1 MRRST
6 SPRSTGSWS
15 STASRSAEQSRC
27 RVGIMKAVVLTGHG
41 GPEVLRVEERPD
53 PPVGPGEVRIAVK
66 AAGINFADTM
76 ARVGLYPEAP
86 KPPCVL
92 GYEVAGE
99 VESIGEGV
107 ESVKAG
113 DRVMA
118 GTRFG
123 GQASMVTVPA
133 SQAIAMPSGFSFE
146 QGAAFPVNYAT
157 SYVALVMMG
166 GLREGER
173 VLIHAAAGG
182 VGISALQIARSRRA
196 EIFGTASASKHEAIR
211 GQGVEHA
218 IDYRSQDFEQEIR
231 RITGG
236 EGVDLIMDA
245 TGPTNFRKDSRLLRE
260 GGRLVMY
267 GLSEASSGT
276 GRDMRKLVTSLARM
290 PFATVPWWKSLQ
302 LMSENK
308 GVFGLNML
316 AWQDREG
323 DVTRITGP
331 LVEEI
336 EQGALDPVVAE
347 AFPFDRAGDAHRFIA
362 ERRNIGKVVLVP

>member
-1 MRRST
+1 MR
-6 SPRSTGSWS
+6 
-15 STASRSAEQSRC
+15 
-27 RVGIMKAVVLTGHG
+27 AVVQTEHG
-41 GPEVLRVEERPD
+41 GPEVLQVQEKPD

-86 KPPCVL
+86 KPPCVV

-99 VESIGEGV
+99 VESLGEGV
-107 ESVKAG
+107 DSVKVG

-123 GQASMVTVPA
+123 GQASMVTVAEDQVIPLQD
-133 SQAIAMPSGFSFE
+133 SLSYE

-157 SYVALVMMG
+157 SYAALVIMG

-182 VGISALQIARSRRA
+182 VGISATQIARSRGA
-196 EIFGTASASKHEAIR
+196 EIFGTASGSKHDAIR
-211 GQGVEHA
+211 AQGVEHA
-218 IDYRSQDFEQEIR
+218 IDYRTQDFEQEVS

-236 EGVDLIMDA
+236 GGIDLVMDA
-245 TGPTNFRKDSRLLRE
+245 TGPTNFRKDYRLLRD
-260 GGRLVMY
+260 GGRLIMY
-267 GLSEASSGT
+267 GASELST
-276 GRDMRKLVTSLARM
+276 QQGRSIPTLARSLIRM
-290 PFATVPWWKSLQ
+290 PLATMPWWKSLSI
-302 LMSENK
+302 LSENK

-316 AWQDREG
+316 AWQDHEG
-323 DVTRITGP
+323 LDRVIEP
-331 LVEEI
+331 LSKEI
-336 EQGALDPVVAE
+336 EAGTIEIDPVVAE
-347 AFPFDRAGDAHRFIA
+347 AFPFDRAADAHRFIA

>member
-1 MRRST
+1 MR
-6 SPRSTGSWS
+6 
-15 STASRSAEQSRC
+15 
-27 RVGIMKAVVLTGHG
+27 AVVITEHG

-86 KPPCVL
+86 KPPSVV
-92 GYEVAGE
+92 GYEVAGD
-99 VESIGEGV
+99 VESVGEGV
-107 ESVKAG
+107 DSVKVG
-113 DRVMA
+113 DKVMA

-123 GQASMVTVPA
+123 GQASLVTVPED
-133 SQAIAMPSGFSFE
+133 QAIPLPDGWSYE

-173 VLIHAAAGG
+173 VLVHGAGGG
-182 VGISALQIARSRRA
+182 VGISAIQIARSRKA
-196 EIFGTASASKHEAIR
+196 EIFGTASASKHEAIEE
-211 GQGVEHA
+211 QGVEHA
-218 IDYRSQDFEQEIR
+218 IDYRTQDFEQEIR

-236 EGVDLIMDA
+236 EGVDVIMDA
-245 TGPTNFRKDSRLLRE
+245 TGPTNFRKDYRLLRQ
-260 GGRLVMY
+260 GGRLIMY
-267 GLSEASSGT
+267 GLSEASTET
-276 GRDMRKLVTSLARM
+276 GRDMRKLLSSLARM

-308 GVFGLNML
+308 GTFGLNML

-323 DVTRITGP
+323 LNRVLEAIGRE
-331 LVEEI
+331 LEEGTISI
-336 EQGALDPVVAE
+336 EPVVAE
-347 AFPFDRAGDAHRFIA
+347 AFPFDRAGDAHRFIG
-362 ERRNIGKVVLVP
+362 ERRNVGKVVLVP

>member
-15 STASRSAEQSRC
+15 STASRSAEPSRC

-53 PPVGPGEVRIAVK
+53 PSVGPGEVRIAVK

-99 VESIGEGV
+99 VESVGEGV

-123 GQASMVTVPA
+123 GQCELVTVPEDQIIPLEK
-133 SQAIAMPSGFSFE
+133 SFTFE

-157 SYVALVMMG
+157 SYAALVIMG
-166 GLREGER
+166 GLRAGER
-173 VLIHAAAGG
+173 VLIQAAAGG
-182 VGISALQIARSRRA
+182 VGISAIQVARSRET
-196 EIFGTASASKHEAIR
+196 EIFGTASASKHDAIR
-211 GQGVEHA
+211 AQGVDHP
-218 IDYRSQDFEQEIR
+218 IDYRTQDFESEIR
-231 RITGG
+231 RITDGQ
-236 EGVDLIMDA
+236 GVDVIMDA
-245 TGPTNFRKDSRLLRE
+245 TGPTNFRKDYRLLRP
-260 GGRLVMY
+260 GGKLIMY
-267 GLSEASSGT
+267 GASELSTGSG
-276 GRDMRKLVTSLARM
+276 RSMRAVAGGLLRM
-290 PFATVPWWKSLQ
+290 PMATMPWWKSLSV
-302 LMSENK
+302 MNENK

-316 AWQDREG
+316 AWQDTEG
-323 DVTRITGP
+323 LGRVLEP
-331 LVEEI
+331 LSAELEAGI
-336 EQGALDPVVAE
+336 LDPVVAE
-347 AFPFDRAGDAHRFIA
+347 AFPFERAGDAHRFIA
-362 ERRNIGKVVLVP
+362 ERQNIGKVVLVP